1 VSTGTL
7 GAFLGYAKFKSGI
20 IKMTFPLIGL
30 GAAMFIH
37 FLWNLSV
44 SFDSTAMLG
53 FLFLIIT
60 IAIFVTVFS
69 ISLMGEKK
77 IILRELQTENENGL
91 IPQEHL
97 LILNSNR
104 RNKPG
109 WIDESIRKLYIRAA
123 ITLAFRKLQ
132 SRNSTGVSKN
142 YYDQDIEHYRKFI
155 RNLISGT
162 ANPND

>member
-1 VSTGTL
+1 
-7 GAFLGYAKFKSGI
+7 
-20 IKMTFPLIGL
+20 
-30 GAAMFIH
+30 
-37 FLWNLSV
+37 
-44 SFDSTAMLG
+44 
-53 FLFLIIT
+53 
-60 IAIFVTVFS
+60 
-69 ISLMGEKK
+69 MGEKK